1 VPKPPSPC
9 LDVCKFRLDG
19 HCIACGM
26 TKKQKKGFKRL
37 DGGKARRKFLT
48 ALVAQQAR
56 LAERFSGKLKG
67 WARAYRR
74 KCEKKGVESPIG

>member
-19 HCIACGM
+19 HCVACAM
-26 TKKQKKGFKRL
+26 TKRQKKAFKQL
-37 DGGKARRKFLT
+37 EKGDERRAFVI
-48 ALVAQQAR
+48 ALFEAQQR
-56 LAERFSGKLKG
+56 LAERFAGRFKG

-74 KCEKKGVESPIG
+74 KCEKKGVASPIG

>member
-1 VPKPPSPC
+1 MPKPPSPC

-26 TKKQKKGFKRL
+26 TKWQKKGFKRL
-37 DGGKARRKFLT
+37 DGGAARRKFLHE
-48 ALVAQQAR
+48 LVDQQAR
-56 LAERFSGKLKG
+56 LAARFGGKLRG

-74 KCEKKGVESPIG
+74 KCEKKGIDSPIG